1 MLITC
6 LVSFRCQTVINKL
19 TRSLGRAKYSNDEI
33 NFLKM
38 APFSIFPNRARI
50 AHLSIYS
57 SRNRFARSG
66 MKRIGLE
73 KKIKKKD

>member
-19 TRSLGRAKYSNDEI
+19 TRSLGRTKYSNDEI

-38 APFSIFPNRARI
+38 APFPIFPNRARI
-50 AHLSIYS
+50 AHLQIDSFIEKS
-57 SRNRFARSG
+57 FCKVRDEKN
-66 MKRIGLE
+66 GLE
-73 KKIKKKD
+73 KKK